1 MFLEQQTGLLA
12 SPTALEEYFLLY
24 HKVEN
29 AERLKTFVNANDDQT
44 QTLVGEKDLLRMAH
58 NKTKELEK
66 NKARLQQLKNKLMCQ
81 DNLTEQQILSQ
92 GKDQLARM
100 TLMKLQKQLEMLYF
114 SVAKRTKE
122 ISSLAGRAFSSTYY
136 SGHQVACVFID
147 YLLLIYSENVY
158 GLEVNSRNVTLYI
171 WYTCPKCL
179 CLQILVKDD
188 PPCEQ
193 NVRKRK
199 LKSFLL

>member
-1 MFLEQQTGLLA
+1 
-12 SPTALEEYFLLY
+12 
-24 HKVEN
+24 
-29 AERLKTFVNANDDQT
+29 
-44 QTLVGEKDLLRMAH
+44 
-58 NKTKELEK
+58 
-66 NKARLQQLKNKLMCQ
+66 MCQ

-136 SGHQVACVFID
+136 SGHQGACVFID

-193 NVRKRK
+193 NARKRK